1 MSDTDESKEELEMDL
16 ANLLGAHQG
25 VSHQVLTLYIPDKD
39 RHGNEIGTQRKWVLE
54 AAHLLALIG
63 GGVTIM
69 PPTEGGW
76 FDEQNQVIIWE
87 RPVIVYTYIKPD
99 KFVEHLSQLREFLH
113 RMGRETNQGEIVVE
127 FDEHF
132 YRTTQYDAPQED
144 ENDSS
149 NQNE

>member
-1 MSDTDESKEELEMDL
+1 MSDTDESKEELEMDV
-16 ANLLGAHQG
+16 ADLLGAHQG

-54 AAHLLALIG
+54 AAHLLAFMG

-76 FDEQNQVIIWE
+76 FDEPNQVIIWE

-113 RMGRETNQGEIVVE
+113 RMGHETNQGEIAVE
-127 FDEHF
+127 FDGQF
-132 YRTTQYDAPQED
+132 YRITQYDAPQED

-149 NQNE
+149 NQNQ